1 MTRHDLTGTNG
12 VKRSVLIYSFHA
24 VFNTRAVM
32 NLDKARKRIEKHVK
46 KGFRGYPLI
55 SLCYSGEAAD
65 CATRVAIQFV
75 AEEGAEPQEQTFTS
89 QTDVRKDE
97 VIQTTLLKI
106 IERAEAHTVTETE
119 AVELI

>member
-1 MTRHDLTGTNG
+1 
-12 VKRSVLIYSFHA
+12 
-24 VFNTRAVM
+24 M

-55 SLCYSGEAAD
+55 SLSYSGEAAD
-65 CATRVAIQFV
+65 CATRVVIQFV
-75 AEEGAEPQEQTFTS
+75 VEEGAQPQEQSFTAK
-89 QTDVRKDE
+89 TDVRKDE